1 MKTFTRIE
9 PTTVYEVGDRF
20 KQQVV
25 VKRFRTDDGLEHE
38 FTTFFREGAEG
49 VATIALTPDNQAV
62 VVRQF
67 RAAPEDFW
75 YELPGGGVEDGE
87 DIEAAAKRELFE
99 ETGYQPTAI
108 TYLGANTL
116 DGMINFVCHA
126 FLATGCVPVGD
137 PARDQ
142 TEIDQGV
149 ETVLIS
155 IDQLIENAKTNQMT
169 DAVAVLMA
177 YDTLKE
183 LQGGEI

>member
-49 VATIALTPDNQAV
+49 VATIALTPDNQV
-62 VVRQF
+62 VVVQQF
-67 RAAPEDFW
+67 RAASESFW
-75 YELPGGGVEDGE
+75 YDLPGGGVEDGE

-99 ETGYQPTAI
+99 ETGYQPATIA
-108 TYLGANTL
+108 YLGINTI
-116 DGMINFVCHA
+116 DGLMNGVCHS
-126 FLATGCVPVGD
+126 FLATGCVSVGD

-183 LQGGEI
+183 LQGGEL

>member
-1 MKTFTRIE
+1 
-9 PTTVYEVGDRF
+9 
-20 KQQVV
+20 
-25 VKRFRTDDGLEHE
+25 
-38 FTTFFREGAEG
+38 
-49 VATIALTPDNQAV
+49 VATIALTPDNQVV

-67 RAAPEDFW
+67 RAAPESVW

-108 TYLGANTL
+108 TYLGANTI
-116 DGMINFVCHA
+116 DGLMNGVCHS
-126 FLATGCVPVGD
+126 FLATGCVSVGD

-183 LQGGEI
+183 LQGGKI

>member
-9 PTTVYEVGDRF
+9 PTTVYEVVDRF

-25 VKRFRTDDGLEHE
+25 VKRFRTEDGLEHG

-49 VATIALTPDNQAV
+49 VATIALTPDNQV
-62 VVRQF
+62 VVVQQF
-67 RAAPEDFW
+67 RAASESFW
-75 YELPGGGVEDGE
+75 YDLPGGGVEDGE

-108 TYLGANTL
+108 THLGANTL

-126 FLATGCVPVGD
+126 FLATGCVPVDD

-142 TEIDQGV
+142 TEIDQGI

-183 LQGGEI
+183 LQGGKS